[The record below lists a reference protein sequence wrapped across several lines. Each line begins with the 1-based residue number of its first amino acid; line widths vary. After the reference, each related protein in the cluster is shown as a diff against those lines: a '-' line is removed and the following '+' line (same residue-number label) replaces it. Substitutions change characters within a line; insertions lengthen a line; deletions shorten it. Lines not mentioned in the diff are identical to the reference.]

1 MYDVIIIGAGASG
14 LMAAATAASKG
25 ARVALLEHKD
35 DIGKKILATGNGRCN
50 FTNTDMSVN
59 RFHGSKALIKNGLSQ
74 FDHAD
79 TIRFFK
85 GLGIPAYD
93 NAGYIY
99 PNSRQAASV
108 VAAFRM
114 ELMRLHVDV
123 KTGVNITEIK
133 PGRITAKDTKTAAY
147 KASKK
152 KADDRTCY
160 CIQTDKG
167 IFVSKKLIIACGLTA
182 SSKLGSNGSLF
193 RHIEALGHHIQNPL
207 PALCGFSCDGLNFKK
222 ITGVRC
228 DATVASVI
236 DGQMTEQNTGE
247 LQLADY
253 GISGIPVF
261 QISSLMSRAIDK
273 GQRVEVI
280 IDFLPTF
287 SDDELYGYIRDR
299 SSKTTD
305 NRSLNAM
312 LNGLLNNKLLLE
324 LIHKSGVSPDKKGRL
339 LTEDDC
345 ESLTR
350 SIKHT
355 AVSVRKPRGVEFAQ
369 VCAGGIYTKEID
381 VRTLESKIHPGLYFC
396 GELLDVDGICGGYN
410 LQWAWTSGYIAGE
423 MQ

>member
-14 LMAAATAASKG
+14 LMAAAAAASKG

-59 RFHGSKALIKNGLSQ
+59 KFHGSKTLIKNGLSQ
-74 FDHAD
+74 FNYAD

-85 GLGIPAYD
+85 ELGIPAYD

-114 ELMRLHVDV
+114 ELMRLHVDT
-123 KTGVNITEIK
+123 KTGINITDIK
-133 PGRITAKDTKTAAY
+133 P
-147 KASKK
+147 
-152 KADDRTCY
+152 ADDRTGY

-167 IFVSKKLIIACGLTA
+167 SFKSQRLIIACGLTA
-182 SSKLGSNGSLF
+182 SPKLGSDGSLF
-193 RHIEALGHHIQNPL
+193 RQIEALGHHIQKPL

-261 QISSLMSRAIDK
+261 QISSLMSRALNK
-273 GQRVEVI
+273 GQKVEVI
-280 IDFLPTF
+280 IDFLPAF
-287 SDDELYGYIRDR
+287 IDDELNGYIKDR
-299 SSKTTD
+299 SITTTD
-305 NRSLNAM
+305 NRSLNEM

-339 LTEDDC
+339 LTDDDC
-345 ESLTR
+345 KSLTR

-355 AVSVRKPRGVEFAQ
+355 AVSVKKPRGLEFAQ

>member
-14 LMAAATAASKG
+14 LMAAAAAASKG

-59 RFHGSKALIKNGLSQ
+59 KFHGSKALIKNGLSQ
-74 FDHAD
+74 FNYSD

-123 KTGVNITEIK
+123 KTGINITDIK
-133 PGRITAKDTKTAAY
+133 P
-147 KASKK
+147 
-152 KADDRTCY
+152 ADDRTGY

-167 IFVSKKLIIACGLTA
+167 SFKSKRLIIACGLTA
-182 SSKLGSNGSLF
+182 SPKLGSDGSLF
-193 RHIEALGHHIQNPL
+193 RQIEALGHHIQKPL

-261 QISSLMSRAIDK
+261 QISSLMSRALNK
-273 GQRVEVI
+273 GQKVEVI
-280 IDFLPTF
+280 IDFMPAF
-287 SDDELYGYIRDR
+287 SDDELNGYIKDR
-299 SSKTTD
+299 SITTTD
-305 NRSLNAM
+305 NRSLNEM

-339 LTEDDC
+339 LTDDDC
-345 ESLTR
+345 KSLTR

-355 AVSVRKPRGVEFAQ
+355 AVSVKKPRGLEFAQ

>member
-14 LMAAATAASKG
+14 LMAAAAAASKG

-59 RFHGSKALIKNGLSQ
+59 KFHGSKALIKNGLSQ
-74 FDHAD
+74 FNYTD

-85 GLGIPAYD
+85 KLGIPAYD

-123 KTGVNITEIK
+123 KTGINITDIK
-133 PGRITAKDTKTAAY
+133 P
-147 KASKK
+147 
-152 KADDRTCY
+152 ADDRTGY

-167 IFVSKKLIIACGLTA
+167 SFKSKRLIIACGLTA
-182 SSKLGSNGSLF
+182 SPKLGSDGSLF
-193 RHIEALGHHIQNPL
+193 RQIEALGHHIQKPL

-261 QISSLMSRAIDK
+261 QISSLMSRALDK

-280 IDFLPTF
+280 IDFLPAF
-287 SDDELYGYIRDR
+287 SDDELNGYIKDR
-299 SSKTTD
+299 SITTTD
-305 NRSLNAM
+305 NRSLNEM

-339 LTEDDC
+339 LTDDDC
-345 ESLTR
+345 KSLTR

-355 AVSVRKPRGVEFAQ
+355 AVSVKKPRGAEFAQ

>member
-14 LMAAATAASKG
+14 LMAAAAAASKG

-59 RFHGSKALIKNGLSQ
+59 KFHGSKALIKNGLSQ
-74 FDHAD
+74 FNYSD
-79 TIRFFK
+79 TICFFK
-85 GLGIPAYD
+85 ELGIPAYD

-123 KTGVNITEIK
+123 KTGINITDIK
-133 PGRITAKDTKTAAY
+133 P
-147 KASKK
+147 
-152 KADDRTCY
+152 ADDRTGY

-167 IFVSKKLIIACGLTA
+167 SFKSKRLIIACGLTA
-182 SSKLGSNGSLF
+182 SPKLGSDGSLF
-193 RHIEALGHHIQNPL
+193 RQIEALGHHIQKPL

-261 QISSLMSRAIDK
+261 QISSLMSRALNK
-273 GQRVEVI
+273 GQKVEVI
-280 IDFLPTF
+280 IDFLPAF
-287 SDDELYGYIRDR
+287 SDDELNGYIKGR
-299 SSKTTD
+299 SITTTD
-305 NRSLNAM
+305 NRSLNEM

-339 LTEDDC
+339 LTDDDC
-345 ESLTR
+345 KSLTR

-355 AVSVRKPRGVEFAQ
+355 AVSVKKPRGLEFAQ

>member
-14 LMAAATAASKG
+14 LMAAAAAASKG

-59 RFHGSKALIKNGLSQ
+59 KFHGSKALIKNGLSQ
-74 FDHAD
+74 FNYAD

-85 GLGIPAYD
+85 ELGIPAYD

-123 KTGVNITEIK
+123 KTGINITDIK
-133 PGRITAKDTKTAAY
+133 P
-147 KASKK
+147 
-152 KADDRTCY
+152 ADDRTGY

-167 IFVSKKLIIACGLTA
+167 SFKSKRLIIACGLTA
-182 SSKLGSNGSLF
+182 SPKLGSDGSLF
-193 RHIEALGHHIQNPL
+193 LQIEALGHHIQKPL

-261 QISSLMSRAIDK
+261 QISSLMSRALDK
-273 GQRVEVI
+273 GQRVKVI
-280 IDFLPTF
+280 IDFLPAF
-287 SDDELYGYIRDR
+287 SDDELNGYIKDR
-299 SSKTTD
+299 SITTTD
-305 NRSLNAM
+305 NRSLNEM

-339 LTEDDC
+339 LTDDDC
-345 ESLTR
+345 KSLTR

-355 AVSVRKPRGVEFAQ
+355 SVSVKKPRGAEFAQ

>member
-14 LMAAATAASKG
+14 LMAAAAAASKG

-59 RFHGSKALIKNGLSQ
+59 KFHGSKALIKNGLSQ
-74 FDHAD
+74 FNYAD

-85 GLGIPAYD
+85 ELGIPAYD
-93 NAGYIY
+93 NGGYIY

-123 KTGVNITEIK
+123 KTGINITDIK
-133 PGRITAKDTKTAAY
+133 P
-147 KASKK
+147 
-152 KADDRTCY
+152 ADDRPGY
-160 CIQTDKG
+160 CIQTDQSSFK
-167 IFVSKKLIIACGLTA
+167 SKRLIIACGLTA
-182 SSKLGSNGSLF
+182 SPKLGSDGSLF
-193 RHIEALGHHIQNPL
+193 RQIEALGHHIQKPL

-261 QISSLMSRAIDK
+261 QISSLMSRALDK
-273 GQRVEVI
+273 GQMVEVI
-280 IDFLPTF
+280 IDFLPAF
-287 SDDELYGYIRDR
+287 SDDELNGYIKDR
-299 SSKTTD
+299 IITTTD
-305 NRSLNAM
+305 NRSLNEM

-339 LTEDDC
+339 LTDDDC
-345 ESLTR
+345 KSLTR

-355 AVSVRKPRGVEFAQ
+355 AVSVKKPRGLEFAQ

>member
-14 LMAAATAASKG
+14 LMAAAVAASKG

-59 RFHGSKALIKNGLSQ
+59 KFHGSKALIKNGLSQ
-74 FDHAD
+74 FNYAD

-85 GLGIPAYD
+85 ELGIPAYD

-114 ELMRLHVDV
+114 ELMRFHVDV
-123 KTGVNITEIK
+123 KTGINITDIK
-133 PGRITAKDTKTAAY
+133 P
-147 KASKK
+147 
-152 KADDRTCY
+152 ADDRTGY
-160 CIQTDKG
+160 CIQTDNGSFK
-167 IFVSKKLIIACGLTA
+167 SKRLIIACGLTA
-182 SSKLGSNGSLF
+182 SPKLGSDGSLF
-193 RHIEALGHHIQNPL
+193 RQIEALGHHIQKPL
-207 PALCGFSCDGLNFKK
+207 PALSGFSCDGLNFKK

-261 QISSLMSRAIDK
+261 QISSLMSRALNK
-273 GQRVEVI
+273 GQKVEVI
-280 IDFLPTF
+280 IDFLPAF
-287 SDDELYGYIRDR
+287 SDDELNGYIKDR
-299 SSKTTD
+299 SITTTD
-305 NRSLNAM
+305 NRSLNEM

-339 LTEDDC
+339 LTDDDC
-345 ESLTR
+345 KSLTR

-355 AVSVRKPRGVEFAQ
+355 AVSVKKPRGLEFAQ

>member
-14 LMAAATAASKG
+14 LMAAAAAASKG

-59 RFHGSKALIKNGLSQ
+59 KFHGSKALIKNGLSQ
-74 FDHAD
+74 FNYSD

-123 KTGVNITEIK
+123 KTGINITDIK
-133 PGRITAKDTKTAAY
+133 P
-147 KASKK
+147 
-152 KADDRTCY
+152 ADDLTGY

-167 IFVSKKLIIACGLTA
+167 SFESKRLIIACGLTA
-182 SSKLGSNGSLF
+182 SPKLGSDGSLF
-193 RHIEALGHHIQNPL
+193 RQIEALGHHIQKPL

-228 DATVASVI
+228 DATVTSMI

-261 QISSLMSRAIDK
+261 QISSLMSRALNK

-280 IDFLPTF
+280 IDFLPAF
-287 SDDELYGYIRDR
+287 SDDELNGYIKDR
-299 SSKTTD
+299 SITMTD
-305 NRSLNAM
+305 NRSLNEM

-339 LTEDDC
+339 LTDDDC
-345 ESLTR
+345 KSLTR

-355 AVSVRKPRGVEFAQ
+355 AVSVKKPRGVEFAQ
-369 VCAGGIYTKEID
+369 VCAGGICTKEID

>member
-14 LMAAATAASKG
+14 LMAAAAAASKG

-59 RFHGSKALIKNGLSQ
+59 KFHGSKALIKNGLSQ
-74 FDHAD
+74 FNYSD

-85 GLGIPAYD
+85 GVGIPAYD

-123 KTGVNITEIK
+123 KTGINITDIK
-133 PGRITAKDTKTAAY
+133 P
-147 KASKK
+147 
-152 KADDRTCY
+152 ADDRTGY

-167 IFVSKKLIIACGLTA
+167 SFKSKRLIIACGLTA
-182 SSKLGSNGSLF
+182 SPKLGSDGSLF
-193 RHIEALGHHIQNPL
+193 RQIEALGHHIQKPL

-261 QISSLMSRAIDK
+261 QISSLMSRALNK
-273 GQRVEVI
+273 GQKVEVI
-280 IDFLPTF
+280 IDFLPAF
-287 SDDELYGYIRDR
+287 SDDELNGYIKDR
-299 SSKTTD
+299 SITTTD
-305 NRSLNAM
+305 NRSLNEM

-339 LTEDDC
+339 LTDDDC
-345 ESLTR
+345 KSLTR

-355 AVSVRKPRGVEFAQ
+355 AVSVKKPRGLEFAQ

>member
-14 LMAAATAASKG
+14 LMAAAAAASKG

-59 RFHGSKALIKNGLSQ
+59 KFHGSKALIKNGLAQ
-74 FDHAD
+74 FNYAD

-85 GLGIPAYD
+85 ELGIPAYD

-123 KTGVNITEIK
+123 KTGINITDIK
-133 PGRITAKDTKTAAY
+133 P
-147 KASKK
+147 
-152 KADDRTCY
+152 ADDRTGY

-167 IFVSKKLIIACGLTA
+167 SFKSKRLIIACGLTA
-182 SSKLGSNGSLF
+182 SPKLGSDGSLF
-193 RHIEALGHHIQNPL
+193 RQIEALGHHIQKPL

-261 QISSLMSRAIDK
+261 QISSLMSRALDK

-280 IDFLPTF
+280 IDFLPAF
-287 SDDELYGYIRDR
+287 SDDELNGYIKDR
-299 SSKTTD
+299 SITTTD
-305 NRSLNAM
+305 NRSLNEM

-324 LIHKSGVSPDKKGRL
+324 LVHKSGVSPDKKGRL
-339 LTEDDC
+339 LTDDDC
-345 ESLTR
+345 KSLTR

-355 AVSVRKPRGVEFAQ
+355 AVSVKKPRGAEFAQ
-369 VCAGGIYTKEID
+369 VCAGGICTKEID

>member
-14 LMAAATAASKG
+14 LMAAAAAASKG

-59 RFHGSKALIKNGLSQ
+59 KFHGSKALIKNGLSQ
-74 FDHAD
+74 FNYAD

-85 GLGIPAYD
+85 KLGIPAYD

-123 KTGVNITEIK
+123 KTGINITDIK
-133 PGRITAKDTKTAAY
+133 P
-147 KASKK
+147 
-152 KADDRTCY
+152 ADDRTGY

-167 IFVSKKLIIACGLTA
+167 SFKSKRLIIACGLTA
-182 SSKLGSNGSLF
+182 SPKLGSDGSLF
-193 RHIEALGHHIQNPL
+193 RQIEALGHHIQKPL

-236 DGQMTEQNTGE
+236 DSQMTEQNTGE

-261 QISSLMSRAIDK
+261 QISSLMSRALDK

-280 IDFLPTF
+280 IDFLPAF
-287 SDDELYGYIRDR
+287 SDDELNGYIKDR
-299 SSKTTD
+299 SITTTD
-305 NRSLNAM
+305 NRSLNEM

-339 LTEDDC
+339 LTDDNC
-345 ESLTR
+345 KSLTR

-355 AVSVRKPRGVEFAQ
+355 AVSVKKPRGVEFAQ
-369 VCAGGIYTKEID
+369 VCAGGICTKEID

>member
-14 LMAAATAASKG
+14 LMAAAAAASKG

-59 RFHGSKALIKNGLSQ
+59 KFHGSKALIKNGLAQ
-74 FDHAD
+74 FNYSD

-85 GLGIPAYD
+85 ELGIPAYD

-123 KTGVNITEIK
+123 KTGINITDIK
-133 PGRITAKDTKTAAY
+133 P
-147 KASKK
+147 
-152 KADDRTCY
+152 ADDRTGY

-167 IFVSKKLIIACGLTA
+167 SFKSKRLIIACGLTA
-182 SSKLGSNGSLF
+182 SPKLGSDGSLF
-193 RHIEALGHHIQNPL
+193 RQIEALGHHIQKPL

-261 QISSLMSRAIDK
+261 QISSLMSRALDK

-280 IDFLPTF
+280 IDFLPAF
-287 SDDELYGYIRDR
+287 SDDELNGYIKDR
-299 SSKTTD
+299 SITTTD
-305 NRSLNAM
+305 NRSLNEM

-339 LTEDDC
+339 LTDDDC
-345 ESLTR
+345 KSLTR

-355 AVSVRKPRGVEFAQ
+355 VVSVKKPRGLEFAQ
-369 VCAGGIYTKEID
+369 VCAGGICTKEID

>member
-14 LMAAATAASKG
+14 LMAAAAAASKG

-59 RFHGSKALIKNGLSQ
+59 KFHGSKALIKNGLSQ
-74 FDHAD
+74 FNYAD

-85 GLGIPAYD
+85 ELGIPAYD

-99 PNSRQAASV
+99 PNSRQATSV

-123 KTGVNITEIK
+123 KTGISITEIK
-133 PGRITAKDTKTAAY
+133 TAGITAEDTNSAANPATKKT
-147 KASKK
+147 
-152 KADDRTCY
+152 DDRTGY

-167 IFVSKKLIIACGLTA
+167 SFKS
-182 SSKLGSNGSLF
+182 
-193 RHIEALGHHIQNPL
+193 
-207 PALCGFSCDGLNFKK
+207 KK

-261 QISSLMSRAIDK
+261 QISSLMSRALDK

-280 IDFLPTF
+280 IDFLPAF
-287 SDDELYGYIRDR
+287 SDDELNGYIKDR
-299 SSKTTD
+299 SITTTD
-305 NRSLNAM
+305 NRSLNEM

-339 LTEDDC
+339 LTDDDC
-345 ESLTR
+345 KSLTR

-355 AVSVRKPRGVEFAQ
+355 AVSVKKPRGAEFAQ

>member
-14 LMAAATAASKG
+14 LMAAAAAASKG

-59 RFHGSKALIKNGLSQ
+59 KFHGSKALIKNGLSQ
-74 FDHAD
+74 FNYAD

-85 GLGIPAYD
+85 ELGIPAYD

-99 PNSRQAASV
+99 PNSKQAASV

-123 KTGVNITEIK
+123 KTGINITDIK
-133 PGRITAKDTKTAAY
+133 P
-147 KASKK
+147 
-152 KADDRTCY
+152 ADDRPGY
-160 CIQTDKG
+160 CIQTDQGCFK
-167 IFVSKKLIIACGLTA
+167 SKRLIIACGLTA
-182 SSKLGSNGSLF
+182 SPKLGSDGSLF
-193 RHIEALGHHIQNPL
+193 RQIEALGHHIQKPL

-261 QISSLMSRAIDK
+261 QISSLMSRALDK

-280 IDFLPTF
+280 IDFLPAF
-287 SDDELYGYIRDR
+287 SDDELNGYIKDR
-299 SSKTTD
+299 SITTTD
-305 NRSLNAM
+305 NRSLNEM

-339 LTEDDC
+339 LTDDDC
-345 ESLTR
+345 KSLTR

-355 AVSVRKPRGVEFAQ
+355 AVSVKKPRGVEFAQ
-369 VCAGGIYTKEID
+369 VCAGGICTKEID

>member
-14 LMAAATAASKG
+14 LMAAAAAASKG

-59 RFHGSKALIKNGLSQ
+59 KFHGSKALIKNGLSQ
-74 FDHAD
+74 FNYSD

-85 GLGIPAYD
+85 ELGIPAYD

-123 KTGVNITEIK
+123 KTGINITDIK
-133 PGRITAKDTKTAAY
+133 P
-147 KASKK
+147 
-152 KADDRTCY
+152 ADDRPGY

-167 IFVSKKLIIACGLTA
+167 SFKSKRLIIACGLTA
-182 SSKLGSNGSLF
+182 SPKLGSDGSLF
-193 RHIEALGHHIQNPL
+193 RQIEALGHHIQKPL

-236 DGQMTEQNTGE
+236 DGQITERNTGE

-261 QISSLMSRAIDK
+261 QISSLMSRALDK

-280 IDFLPTF
+280 IDFLPAF
-287 SDDELYGYIRDR
+287 SDDELNGYIKDR
-299 SSKTTD
+299 SITTTD
-305 NRSLNAM
+305 NRSLNEM

-339 LTEDDC
+339 LTDDDC
-345 ESLTR
+345 KSLTR

-355 AVSVRKPRGVEFAQ
+355 AVSVKKPRGVEFAQ

>member
-14 LMAAATAASKG
+14 LMAAAAAASKG

-59 RFHGSKALIKNGLSQ
+59 KFHGSKALIKNGLSQ
-74 FDHAD
+74 FNYSD
-79 TIRFFK
+79 TICFFK
-85 GLGIPAYD
+85 ELGIPAYD

-123 KTGVNITEIK
+123 KTGINITDIK
-133 PGRITAKDTKTAAY
+133 P
-147 KASKK
+147 
-152 KADDRTCY
+152 ADDRTGY
-160 CIQTDKG
+160 CIKTDKG
-167 IFVSKKLIIACGLTA
+167 SFKSKRLIIACGLTA
-182 SSKLGSNGSLF
+182 SPKLGSDGSLF
-193 RHIEALGHHIQNPL
+193 RQIEALGHHIQKPL

-261 QISSLMSRAIDK
+261 QISSLMSRALNK
-273 GQRVEVI
+273 GQKVEVI
-280 IDFLPTF
+280 IDFLPAF
-287 SDDELYGYIRDR
+287 SDDELNGYIKDR
-299 SSKTTD
+299 SITTTD
-305 NRSLNAM
+305 NRSLNEM

-339 LTEDDC
+339 LTDDDC
-345 ESLTR
+345 KSLTR

-355 AVSVRKPRGVEFAQ
+355 AVSVKKPRGLEFAQ

>member
-14 LMAAATAASKG
+14 LMAAAVAASKG

-59 RFHGSKALIKNGLSQ
+59 KFHGSKALIKNGLSQ
-74 FDHAD
+74 FNYAD

-85 GLGIPAYD
+85 ELGIPAYD

-123 KTGVNITEIK
+123 KTGINITDIK
-133 PGRITAKDTKTAAY
+133 P
-147 KASKK
+147 
-152 KADDRTCY
+152 ADDRTGY

-167 IFVSKKLIIACGLTA
+167 SFKSKRLIIACGLTA
-182 SSKLGSNGSLF
+182 SPKLGSDGSLF
-193 RHIEALGHHIQNPL
+193 RQIEALGHHIQKPL

-261 QISSLMSRAIDK
+261 QISSLMSRALNK
-273 GQRVEVI
+273 GQKVEVI
-280 IDFLPTF
+280 IDFLPAF
-287 SDDELYGYIRDR
+287 SDDELNGYIKDR
-299 SSKTTD
+299 SITTTD
-305 NRSLNAM
+305 NRSLNEM

-339 LTEDDC
+339 LTDDDC
-345 ESLTR
+345 KSLTR

-355 AVSVRKPRGVEFAQ
+355 AVSVKKPRGLEFAQ

-423 MQ
+423 NAVND

>member
-14 LMAAATAASKG
+14 MMAAATAASKG
-25 ARVALLEHKD
+25 ASVALLEHKD

-74 FDHAD
+74 FDYAD
-79 TIRFFK
+79 TIRYFEK
-85 GLGIPAYD
+85 LGIPAYD

-123 KTGVNITEIK
+123 KTGIKITEIK
-133 PGRITAKDTKTAAY
+133 TARITAKDTKTTANP
-147 KASKK
+147 S
-152 KADDRTCY
+152 CY

-167 IFVSKKLIIACGLTA
+167 SFESKKLIIACGLTA
-182 SSKLGSNGSLF
+182 SPKLGSDGSLF
-193 RHIEALGHHIQNPL
+193 RMIEALGHHIQKPL
-207 PALCGFSCDGLNFKK
+207 SALCGFSCEGLNFKK

-261 QISSLMSRAIDK
+261 QISSLMSRALNK

-280 IDFLPTF
+280 IDFLPAF
-287 SDDELYGYIRDR
+287 SDDGLYRYIKDR
-299 SSKTTD
+299 STATTD
-305 NRSLNAM
+305 NRSLNEM

-355 AVSVRKPRGVEFAQ
+355 SVSVKKPRGVEFAQ

>member
-14 LMAAATAASKG
+14 LMAAAAAASKG

-59 RFHGSKALIKNGLSQ
+59 KFHGSKALIKNGLSQ
-74 FDHAD
+74 FNYSD

-85 GLGIPAYD
+85 ELGIPAYD

-123 KTGVNITEIK
+123 KTGINITDIK
-133 PGRITAKDTKTAAY
+133 P
-147 KASKK
+147 
-152 KADDRTCY
+152 ADDRPGY

-167 IFVSKKLIIACGLTA
+167 SFKSKRLIIACGLTA
-182 SSKLGSNGSLF
+182 SPKLGSDGSLF
-193 RHIEALGHHIQNPL
+193 RQIEALGHHIQKPL

-261 QISSLMSRAIDK
+261 QISSLMSRALDK
-273 GQRVEVI
+273 GQMVEVI
-280 IDFLPTF
+280 IDFLPAF
-287 SDDELYGYIRDR
+287 SDDKLNGYIKDR
-299 SSKTTD
+299 IITTTD
-305 NRSLNAM
+305 NRSLNEM

-339 LTEDDC
+339 LTDDDC
-345 ESLTR
+345 KSLTR

-355 AVSVRKPRGVEFAQ
+355 AVSVKKPRGAEFAQ
-369 VCAGGIYTKEID
+369 VCAGGICTKEID

>member
-14 LMAAATAASKG
+14 LMAAAAAASKG

-59 RFHGSKALIKNGLSQ
+59 KFHGSKALIKNGLSQ
-74 FDHAD
+74 FNYSD

-85 GLGIPAYD
+85 KLGIPAYD

-123 KTGVNITEIK
+123 KTGINITDIK
-133 PGRITAKDTKTAAY
+133 P
-147 KASKK
+147 
-152 KADDRTCY
+152 ADDRTGY

-167 IFVSKKLIIACGLTA
+167 SFKSKRLIIACGLTA
-182 SSKLGSNGSLF
+182 SPKLGSDGSLF
-193 RHIEALGHHIQNPL
+193 RQIEALGHHIQKPL

-261 QISSLMSRAIDK
+261 QISSLMSRALDK
-273 GQRVEVI
+273 GQKVEVI
-280 IDFLPTF
+280 IDFLPAF
-287 SDDELYGYIRDR
+287 SDDELNGYIKDR
-299 SSKTTD
+299 SITTTD
-305 NRSLNAM
+305 NRSLNEM

-324 LIHKSGVSPDKKGRL
+324 LIHKSGVSPNKKGRL
-339 LTEDDC
+339 LTDDDC
-345 ESLTR
+345 KSLTR

-355 AVSVRKPRGVEFAQ
+355 AVSVKKPRGLEFAQ

>member
-14 LMAAATAASKG
+14 LMAAAAAASKG

-59 RFHGSKALIKNGLSQ
+59 KFHGSKALIKNGLSQ
-74 FDHAD
+74 FDYAD

-85 GLGIPAYD
+85 ELGIPAYD

-123 KTGVNITEIK
+123 KTGINITDIK
-133 PGRITAKDTKTAAY
+133 P
-147 KASKK
+147 
-152 KADDRTCY
+152 ADDRTGY

-167 IFVSKKLIIACGLTA
+167 SFKSKRLIIACGLTA
-182 SSKLGSNGSLF
+182 SPKLGSDGSLF
-193 RHIEALGHHIQNPL
+193 RQIEALGHHIQKPL

-261 QISSLMSRAIDK
+261 QISSLMSRALDK
-273 GQRVEVI
+273 GQKVEVI
-280 IDFLPTF
+280 IDFLPAF
-287 SDDELYGYIRDR
+287 SDDELNGYIKDR
-299 SSKTTD
+299 SITTTD
-305 NRSLNAM
+305 NRSLNEM

-339 LTEDDC
+339 LTDDDC
-345 ESLTR
+345 KSLTR

-355 AVSVRKPRGVEFAQ
+355 AVSVKKPRGVEFAQ